1 MFRRIL
7 CRGICLPLV
16 FPSETLFRRRQKDRE
31 RVREPRTFADMFT
44 FAVLCGHVHFYSLVR
59 TCSLLQ
65 SCADMFTFTVLCGHV
80 HFCSLVRT
88 CSLLQSC
95 ADMFTFTVLCRHVHF
110 YSLVRTCSLLQSCA
124 DMFTFA
130 VLCGHVHFAVMFM
143 YTLRIRRIRFAYA
156 TATFLQARN
165 SRRHARTR
173 TLSPRELCTESVH
186 FKSVV

>member
-1 MFRRIL
+1 M
-7 CRGICLPLV
+7 
-16 FPSETLFRRRQKDRE
+16 
-31 RVREPRTFADMFT
+31 REPRTFADMSLLRVC
-44 FAVLCGHVHFYSLVR
+44 AVMSLFMSLVLVR
-59 TCSLLQ
+59 TCTFH
-65 SCADMFTFTVLCGHV
+65 SCADM
-80 HFCSLVRT
+80 
-88 CSLLQSC
+88 
-95 ADMFTFTVLCRHVHF
+95 
-110 YSLVRTCSLLQSCA
+110 SLLQSCA

>member
-1 MFRRIL
+1 M
-7 CRGICLPLV
+7 
-16 FPSETLFRRRQKDRE
+16 
-31 RVREPRTFADMFT
+31 REPRTFADMSLLRVC
-44 FAVLCGHVHFYSLVR
+44 AVMSLFMSLVLVR
-59 TCSLLQ
+59 TCTFHSCADMSLLQ
-65 SCADMFTFTVLCGHV
+65 SCADMFTFPVLCGHV
-80 HFCSLVRT
+80 HFC
-88 CSLLQSC
+88 
-95 ADMFTFTVLCRHVHF
+95 
-110 YSLVRTCSLLQSCA
+110 SLVRTCSLLQSCA

>member
-31 RVREPRTFADMFT
+31 RVREPRT
-44 FAVLCGHVHFYSLVR
+44 S
-59 TCSLLQ
+59 
-65 SCADMFTFTVLCGHV
+65 ADMFTFTVLCG
-80 HFCSLVRT
+80 
-88 CSLLQSC
+88 
-95 ADMFTFTVLCRHVHF
+95 HVHF